1 MPFLISFCIPTY
13 NRASYLSE
21 TLESIISQSDD
32 LVEIVISDN
41 ASTDN
46 TEEVVKTAKLKYP
59 NITYHRWAENM
70 GADLNYLK
78 TIELASGDYC
88 WFLGSDDIIKH
99 GAVDRIKKEIK
110 ENNDIYLCS
119 EYLCDLKLKPYAVH
133 YLLPEYVSDSTYNLS
148 SRDELLQYFQLAQSQ
163 SALFGYLSCIIFK
176 RDKWNSVIYDESFT
190 GTLYSHMFM
199 LYSFIEKGCS
209 LKYIREPL
217 VYWRSGNDSFG
228 GPGKIQSRYMVDID
242 GFKKVMDTFFSN
254 DPDILVAFR
263 GVFRRHHP
271 YKNIAYLRLN
281 TKSEIDWRG
290 IEKKLV
296 DDYAYDP
303 FLLGLLRKDFI
314 KYVLRSL
321 FILNRISMKI
331 RRTIISVK

>member
-1 MPFLISFCIPTY
+1 
-13 NRASYLSE
+13 
-21 TLESIISQSDD
+21 
-32 LVEIVISDN
+32 
-41 ASTDN
+41 
-46 TEEVVKTAKLKYP
+46 
-59 NITYHRWAENM
+59 
-70 GADLNYLK
+70 
-78 TIELASGDYC
+78 
-88 WFLGSDDIIKH
+88 
-99 GAVDRIKKEIK
+99 
-110 ENNDIYLCS
+110 
-119 EYLCDLKLKPYAVH
+119 
-133 YLLPEYVSDSTYNLS
+133 
-148 SRDELLQYFQLAQSQ
+148 
-163 SALFGYLSCIIFK
+163 
-176 RDKWNSVIYDESFT
+176 
-190 GTLYSHMFM
+190 MFM

-271 YKNIAYLRLN
+271 YKNITYLRLN
-281 TKSEIDWRG
+281 TKSVIYSRG
-290 IEKKLV
+290 IDKKLV

-321 FILNRISMKI
+321 FILNRTSMNI
-331 RRTIISVK
+331 R